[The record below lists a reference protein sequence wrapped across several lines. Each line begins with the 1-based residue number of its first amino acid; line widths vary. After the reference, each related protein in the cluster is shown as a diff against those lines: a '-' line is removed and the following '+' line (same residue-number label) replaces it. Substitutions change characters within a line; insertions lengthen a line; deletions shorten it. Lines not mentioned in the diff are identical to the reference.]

1 MSRLAAEHWEHFEHG
16 ADIGVRGVAPTKAGA
31 FEQAAL
37 GLTAVVTDPQ
47 SVRALQTVEVRCEAA
62 DDELLLVHWLNALI
76 TEMATRRVLFGRF
89 EVEIDGHRLSARA
102 LGEPVSV
109 ERHRPAVEVKGATM
123 TALRVLPTD
132 GAWLA
137 QTVVDV

>member
-1 MSRLAAEHWEHFEHG
+1 MT
-16 ADIGVRGVAPTKAGA
+16 ADADDV
-31 FEQAAL
+31 AAL
-37 GLTAVVTDPQ
+37 LTQLGYP
-47 SVRALQTVEVRCEAA
+47 CEAA
-62 DDELLLVHWLNALI
+62 DAALLLVHCLNALI

-89 EVEIDGHRLSARA
+89 EVEIDGHRLNARA

-123 TALRVLPTD
+123 TALRVLPTN